1 MGTTVR
7 TIDQRGRGEGM
18 GGVRDVDFLGGKA
31 RGGANGVVI
40 GVFDVGKMDVPVVL
54 VFVTDHG

>member
-1 MGTTVR
+1 MNFIG
-7 TIDQRGRGEGM
+7 GE
-18 GGVRDVDFLGGKA
+18 A

-40 GVFDVGKMDVPVVL
+40 GVSDMGEMDVPVVL

>member
-1 MGTTVR
+1 MDF
-7 TIDQRGRGEGM
+7 IEGR
-18 GGVRDVDFLGGKA
+18 A

-40 GVFDVGKMDVPVVL
+40 GVFDVRKMDVPVVL

>member
-1 MGTTVR
+1 M
-7 TIDQRGRGEGM
+7 
-18 GGVRDVDFLGGKA
+18 DFIRGKA

-40 GVFDVGKMDVPVVL
+40 GVFDVGKMYVPVVL